1 MIYLLQDCY
10 KDDKGEYHDILKIGY
25 SKDSF
30 SRNRQGQYN
39 THNFGYKF
47 LGEREGSSELENYLH
62 KLLKEYNLDR
72 EWFRYSQE
80 VIDKFWKVK
89 EEDISDFSSQ
99 DELNEYI
106 RDYILKHL
114 VPSVDKFKK
123 LYLNQI
129 LSEIKEKDTEY
140 KDNKDI
146 YKRNIIDV
154 FEFISTRE
162 YEYFNNLDFN
172 SKENIKILKKCNL
185 IFPQNKS
192 NLFRNNI
199 LVLYKIIR
207 KIEIKNKEVFNK
219 ILEFKRNESKR
230 LLDGFSILSLDEQQ
244 SYVYKFK
251 ASIEISGNKR
261 DFISISKK
269 TGLPIYNSLI
279 DILTERSWEM
289 AQIEYQDKLNIINPV
304 KILFKEN
311 SNHLDVSK
319 VGMGIQKSFNTTSD
333 SVLYNTI
340 YTKFKC
346 GERYTSKDLKEILR
360 EIYQDL
366 GISRTPKANDL
377 GQYFKL
383 IKTKITLLDKTLKD
397 GFRLDPLG

>member
-10 KDDKGEYHDILKIGY
+10 KDNKGEYHDILKIGY

-89 EEDISDFSSQ
+89 EVDISDFSSQ

-106 RDYILKHL
+106 RDYILKRF
-114 VPSVDKFKK
+114 VPSVNKLKE
-123 LYLNQI
+123 LYLDQI

-172 SKENIKILKKCNL
+172 SKENIEILKKCNL

-279 DILTERSWEM
+279 DILTERAWEM

-340 YTKFKC
+340 YTRFKC

-366 GISRTPKANDL
+366 GISRTPKAKDL
-377 GQYFKL
+377 GEYFKL
-383 IKTKITLLDKTLKD
+383 IKTKITLPDKTLKD